1 HDTVFSLTL
10 TACDELGFEL
20 SSESTEIGVYVNSIA
35 GVESNGW
42 EFTVDDS
49 KGIVSADQSIVES
62 TSIIRWYLA

>member
-1 HDTVFSLTL
+1 
-10 TACDELGFEL
+10 LGFEL

-42 EFTVDDS
+42 EFTVDGS

-62 TSIIRWYLA
+62 TSIIRWFLA